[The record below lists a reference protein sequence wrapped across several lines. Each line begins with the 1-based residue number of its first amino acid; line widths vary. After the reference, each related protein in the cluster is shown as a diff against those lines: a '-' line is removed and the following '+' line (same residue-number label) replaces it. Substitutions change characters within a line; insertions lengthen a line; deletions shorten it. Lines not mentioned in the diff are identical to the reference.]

1 MIVVFAFEIESKD
14 VRSVR
19 TLHNTVRSD
28 IGELVTFR
36 AMPTRSVPIDRLD
49 PFLFLNHHGPQ
60 VYEPGN
66 PGLPF
71 EPHPHKGFETVTFI
85 LEGSLVHSDN
95 SGHNSEITAGGVQ
108 WMTAG
113 KGIVHSEMSSEEFKE
128 NGGPIEM
135 LQLWVNLP
143 KEKKNLEPAYTGL
156 QSSEIPAI
164 QISGGSITH
173 LISGGMFGKDGPIQ
187 SNTDVTMSWVEFE
200 KGDSLEV
207 NVDPSREVFFY
218 TVSGSFRV
226 NGSPVND
233 KTLVEFNKDGSRI
246 EVKAQKKG
254 VILFGHAEPTGD
266 PVVAEGPFVM
276 NTKVEIRQA
285 IRDYRAGKFGGP
297 IEEH

>member
-1 MIVVFAFEIESKD
+1 
-14 VRSVR
+14 
-19 TLHNTVRSD
+19 
-28 IGELVTFR
+28 
-36 AMPTRSVPIDRLD
+36 MPTRSVSIDQLD

-66 PGLPF
+66 SGLPF

-95 SGHNSEITAGGVQ
+95 SGHTSEITAGGVQ

-113 KGIVHSEMSSEEFKE
+113 KGIVHSEMSSEEFKK
-128 NGGPIEM
+128 NGGPIEI

-156 QSSEIPAI
+156 QSQAIPKF
-164 QISGGSITH
+164 QSSGGATVH
-173 LISGGMFGKDGPIQ
+173 LISGDLEGENGPIK
-187 SNTDVTMSWVEFE
+187 SNTDVTMSWVEFNAGE
-200 KGDSLEV
+200 SFEV
-207 NVDPSREVFFY
+207 SVDPSREVFFY
-218 TVSGSFRV
+218 TVSGDFTV
-226 NGSPVND
+226 NGKQVVD
-233 KTLVEFNKDGSRI
+233 KTLVEFGKDGSQI
-246 EVKAQKKG
+246 NVKASKKG

-266 PVVAEGPFVM
+266 PVVSEGPFVM
-276 NTKVEIRQA
+276 NTKEEIRQA